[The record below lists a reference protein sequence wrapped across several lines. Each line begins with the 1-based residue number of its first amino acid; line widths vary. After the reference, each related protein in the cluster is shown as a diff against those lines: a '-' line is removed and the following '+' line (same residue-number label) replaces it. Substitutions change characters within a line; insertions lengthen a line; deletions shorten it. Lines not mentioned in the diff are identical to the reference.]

1 MLNIKTIALC
11 TCLASLSGCG
21 GLNTQQQYTLGGAAV
36 GAGAGALIGAA
47 GGSTHGAGTGA
58 AIGAAAGAIGGALIA
73 PDD

>member
-11 TCLASLSGCG
+11 TCVLSLNGCG

-36 GAGAGALIGAA
+36 GAGAGALIGGA

-58 AIGAAAGAIGGALIA
+58 VIGAAAGAIGGALIA
-73 PDD
+73 PDE